1 MLDLV
6 YAAVTVRQIAS
17 AAGISPALVIHHYGS
32 KENLR
37 AILLLPS
44 HISAVTGIDPL
55 ARDGL
60 VRWSA
65 EVFDVYTNG
74 VFAPVPPAGQ
84 ARGTPPGGE
93 AERGG
98 RADDD
103 RHRDIRA
110 D

>member
-65 EVFDVYTNG
+65 EVFDVYTNS
-74 VFAPVPPAGQ
+74 VFAPVPPAAQ
-84 ARGTPPGGE
+84 ARDRLPQGEQEPGG
-93 AERGG
+93 RG
-98 RADDD
+98 R
-103 RHRDIRA
+103 
-110 D
+110 